1 MRSNTMTVTF
11 PGGKRVNAEF
21 DGFEVATDQCVD
33 SGGDGSAPEPFEY
46 FLASLATCAGIYV
59 LGFCQKRGIPHDR
72 LRLVQEW
79 DRDGKSNRLTAVRI
93 SIEVPA
99 DFPEKYHAAL
109 VRAANQCAVKK
120 VMEDPPDF
128 VVETVVRPSGFSSQF

>member
-59 LGFCQKRGIPHDR
+59 LGFCQKRGIQHDG
-72 LRLVQEW
+72 LRLVQKW
-79 DRDGKSNRLTAVRI
+79 DRDERSNRLTAVHI

-99 DFPEKYHAAL
+99 DFPAKYRDAL
-109 VRAANQCAVKK
+109 IRVANQCTVKK
-120 VMEDPPDF
+120 TLEQPPEF
-128 VVETVVRPSGFSSQF
+128 MVETTVSS

>member
-59 LGFCQKRGIPHDR
+59 LGFCQKRGIQHDG
-72 LRLVQEW
+72 LRLVQTW
-79 DRDGKSNRLTAVRI
+79 DRDERSNRLTAVHI

-99 DFPEKYHAAL
+99 DFPAKYRDAL
-109 VRAANQCAVKK
+109 IRVANQCTVKK
-120 VMEDPPDF
+120 TLEQPPEF
-128 VVETVVRPSGFSSQF
+128 MVETTVSS